1 MFESTQKPCFFVK
14 PPIIQTTFYF
24 RMAQWWI
31 TGNESNFSTGLDN
44 DTTYQAAGGMVS
56 AGSHNNAESSAQC
69 VLFFLFLIILVYHF
83 IRWVSRIILKIHCE
97 NWSTYSIYKV
107 TFLDKY
113 EMKRLNKK
121 KR

>member
-44 DTTYQAAGGMVS
+44 VTTYQAAGGMVS
-56 AGSHNNAESSAQC
+56 AGSHNAESSAQC